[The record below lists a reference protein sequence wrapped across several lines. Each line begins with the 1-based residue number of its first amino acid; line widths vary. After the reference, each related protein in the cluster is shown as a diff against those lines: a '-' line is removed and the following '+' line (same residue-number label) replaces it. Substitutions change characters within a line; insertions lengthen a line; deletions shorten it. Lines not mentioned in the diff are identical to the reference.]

1 MVFFGWVFYCQPCLA
16 RDAQAVEGGG
26 GGAGGGGRRLV
37 GGQQDHVVLVGADGG
52 AGQAL
57 RVDETLVQLE
67 EGGVG
72 RRRDPCHRLPVG

>member
-1 MVFFGWVFYCQPCLA
+1 MVFLGGFFYCQPCLA
-16 RDAQAVEGGG
+16 RNAQAVEGGG
-26 GGAGGGGRRLV
+26 GGAGSGGRRLV